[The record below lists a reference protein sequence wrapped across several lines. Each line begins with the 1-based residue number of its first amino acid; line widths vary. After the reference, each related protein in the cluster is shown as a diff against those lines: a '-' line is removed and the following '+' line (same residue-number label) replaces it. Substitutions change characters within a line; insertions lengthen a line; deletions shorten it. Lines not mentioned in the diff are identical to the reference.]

1 MIKNNI
7 FDTITGLPVHPL
19 IDHLVVIALPTFSLL
34 TIALVALP
42 KLRKNYG
49 LVNLAGLAVAVVASF
64 IAKESGE
71 ALSLRV
77 GYPTD
82 HAELGE
88 NLVLIAALLFAL
100 TAVWYFF
107 ISSADY
113 AKKSITKIS
122 GIVTALVA
130 VVAIIATVLVGHSGA
145 KATWE
150 KRINPKTETTTTETT
165 NSAGSAESSSALTMS
180 EVAKRNTVDNCW
192 AVVDGIVY
200 DLTGYATS
208 HPGGAINIENLC
220 GTDATS
226 GFKNQHGGESKPT
239 SVLTGFEIGALGAS
253 ATTSTQSKSATPKPT
268 TSAKTATSLTLAEVA
283 KRNTPADCW
292 AVVSNTVY
300 NLTAYIA
307 AHPGGAANITNL
319 CGTDATQA
327 FSNQH
332 GTAAKPSSALAGFAI
347 GSVGATANALP
358 LPVAVTKGGEEGE
371 EEEENEGDE
380 D

>member
-34 TIALVALP
+34 TIALVVFP

-49 LVNLAGLAVAVVASF
+49 LVNLAGLAVAAVASF

-113 AKKSITKIS
+113 AKKIVTKIS

-150 KRINPKTETTTTETT
+150 KRINPKTETSTTETT
-165 NSAGSAESSSALTMS
+165 NSAGSVESSSALTMS

-226 GFKNQHGGESKPT
+226 GFKNQHGGESKPNN
-239 SVLTGFEIGALGAS
+239 VLTGFEIGALGAS
-253 ATTSTQSKSATPKPT
+253 ATTSTQSKSSTPKPT

-332 GTAAKPSSALAGFAI
+332 GTTAKPNNTLAGFAI
-347 GSVGATANALP
+347 GAVGTTANALP
-358 LPVAVTKGGEEGE
+358 LPVAVTKGGEE

>member
-34 TIALVALP
+34 TIALVVFP

-49 LVNLAGLAVAVVASF
+49 LVNLAGLAVAAVASF

-113 AKKSITKIS
+113 AKKIVTKIS

-150 KRINPKTETTTTETT
+150 KRINPKTETSTTETT
-165 NSAGSAESSSALTMS
+165 NSAGSVESSSALTMS

-226 GFKNQHGGESKPT
+226 GFKNQHGGESKPNN
-239 SVLTGFEIGALGAS
+239 VLTGFEIGALGAS
-253 ATTSTQSKSATPKPT
+253 ATTSTQSKSSTPKPT
-268 TSAKTATSLTLAEVA
+268 TSAKTSTSLTLAEVA

-332 GTAAKPSSALAGFAI
+332 GTTAKPNNTLAGFAI
-347 GSVGATANALP
+347 GAVGTTANALP
-358 LPVAVTKGGEEGE
+358 LPVAVTKGGEE

>member
-34 TIALVALP
+34 TIALVAFP

-71 ALSLRV
+71 ALALRV

-113 AKKSITKIS
+113 AKKIVTKIS

-150 KRINPKTETTTTETT
+150 KRINPKTETTTSDTT

-226 GFKNQHGGESKPT
+226 GFNNQHNGESKPT

-253 ATTSTQSKSATPKPT
+253 APTSTQSKSATPKPT

-319 CGTDATQA
+319 CGTDATKA

-332 GTAAKPSSALAGFAI
+332 GTATKPNNALAGFAI

-358 LPVAVTKGGEEGE
+358 LPVAVNKGGEEG
-371 EEEENEGDE
+371 DE

>member
-34 TIALVALP
+34 TIALVVFP

-49 LVNLAGLAVAVVASF
+49 LVNLAGLAVAAVASF

-113 AKKSITKIS
+113 AKKIVTKIS

-150 KRINPKTETTTTETT
+150 KRINPKTETSTTETT
-165 NSAGSAESSSALTMS
+165 NSAGSVESSSALTMS

-200 DLTGYATS
+200 DLTDYATS

-226 GFKNQHGGESKPT
+226 GFKNQHGGESKPN

-268 TSAKTATSLTLAEVA
+268 TSAKTSTSLTLAEVA

-332 GTAAKPSSALAGFAI
+332 GTTAKPNNTLAGFAI
-347 GSVGATANALP
+347 GAVGTTANALP
-358 LPVAVTKGGEEGE
+358 LPVAVTKGGEEE
-371 EEEENEGDE
+371 AEENEGDE

>member
-34 TIALVALP
+34 TIALVVFP

-49 LVNLAGLAVAVVASF
+49 LVNLAGLAVAAVASF

-113 AKKSITKIS
+113 AKKIVTKIS

-150 KRINPKTETTTTETT
+150 KRINPKTETSLTETT
-165 NSAGSAESSSALTMS
+165 NSAGSVESSSALTMS

-226 GFKNQHGGESKPT
+226 GFKNQHGGESKPK

-268 TSAKTATSLTLAEVA
+268 TSAKTSTSLTLAEVA

-332 GTAAKPSSALAGFAI
+332 GTTAKPNNTLAGFAI
-347 GSVGATANALP
+347 GAVGTTANALP
-358 LPVAVTKGGEEGE
+358 LPVAVTKSGEE

>member
-34 TIALVALP
+34 TIALVVFP

-49 LVNLAGLAVAVVASF
+49 LVNLAGLAVAAVASF
-64 IAKESGE
+64 IAQESGE

-113 AKKSITKIS
+113 AKKIVTKIS

-150 KRINPKTETTTTETT
+150 KRINPKTETSTTETT
-165 NSAGSAESSSALTMS
+165 NSAGSVESSSALTMS

-226 GFKNQHGGESKPT
+226 GFKNQHGGESKPN

-268 TSAKTATSLTLAEVA
+268 TSAKTTTSLTLAEVA

-332 GTAAKPSSALAGFAI
+332 GTTAKPNNTLAGFAI
-347 GSVGATANALP
+347 GAVGTTANALP
-358 LPVAVTKGGEEGE
+358 LPVAVTKGGEE

>member
-7 FDTITGLPVHPL
+7 FDTIAGLPVHPL

-34 TIALVALP
+34 TIALVAFP

-49 LVNLAGLAVAVVASF
+49 LVNLAGLAVSVVASF
-64 IAKESGE
+64 IAKQSGE
-71 ALSLRV
+71 ALALRV

-107 ISSADY
+107 LSSADY
-113 AKKSITKIS
+113 AKKIITKIS
-122 GIVTALVA
+122 GIVAALVA

-150 KRINPKTETTTTETT
+150 KRINPKAESTTSETT
-165 NSAGSAESSSALTMS
+165 NPTGASEASSALTMS

-208 HPGGAINIENLC
+208 HPGGAINIEKLC

-226 GFKNQHGGESKPT
+226 GFNNQHSGETK

-253 ATTSTQSKSATPKPT
+253 ATTSPQPKSAIPKPT
-268 TSAKTATSLTLAEVA
+268 SSAKTSTSLTLAEVA

-300 NLTAYIA
+300 DLTAYVA

-332 GTAAKPSSALAGFAI
+332 GTAAKPTSALAGFAI

-358 LPVAVTKGGEEGE
+358 LPVAVSNGGEENE
-371 EEEENEGDE
+371 KEENEGDE

>member
-34 TIALVALP
+34 TIALVVFP

-49 LVNLAGLAVAVVASF
+49 LVNLAGLAVAAAASF

-113 AKKSITKIS
+113 AKKIVTKIS

-150 KRINPKTETTTTETT
+150 KRINPKTETSTTETT
-165 NSAGSAESSSALTMS
+165 NSAGSVESSSAITMS

-226 GFKNQHGGESKPT
+226 GFKNQHGGESKPN

-268 TSAKTATSLTLAEVA
+268 TSAKTTTSLTLAEVA

-332 GTAAKPSSALAGFAI
+332 GTTAKPNNTLAGFAI
-347 GSVGATANALP
+347 GAVGTTANALP
-358 LPVAVTKGGEEGE
+358 LPVAVTKGGEE

>member
-19 IDHLVVIALPTFSLL
+19 IAHLVVIALPTFSLL
-34 TIALVALP
+34 TIALVVFP

-49 LVNLAGLAVAVVASF
+49 LVNLAGLAVAAVASF

-113 AKKSITKIS
+113 AKKIVTKIS
-122 GIVTALVA
+122 GIVTAIVA

-150 KRINPKTETTTTETT
+150 KRINPKTETSTTETT
-165 NSAGSAESSSALTMS
+165 NSAGSTESSSALTMS

-192 AVVDGIVY
+192 EVVDGIVY
-200 DLTGYATS
+200 DLTDYATS

-226 GFKNQHGGESKPT
+226 GFKNQHGGESKPN
-239 SVLTGFEIGALGAS
+239 SVLTGFEIGALGAP

-268 TSAKTATSLTLAEVA
+268 TSAKTSTSLTLAEVA

-332 GTAAKPSSALAGFAI
+332 GTTAKPNNTLAGFAI
-347 GSVGATANALP
+347 GAVGTTANALP
-358 LPVAVTKGGEEGE
+358 LPVAVTKGGEE
-371 EEEENEGDE
+371 EEEENESDE

>member
-34 TIALVALP
+34 TIALVVFP

-49 LVNLAGLAVAVVASF
+49 LVNLAGLAVAAVASF
-64 IAKESGE
+64 IAQESGE

-113 AKKSITKIS
+113 AKKIVTKIS

-150 KRINPKTETTTTETT
+150 KRINPKTETSTTETT
-165 NSAGSAESSSALTMS
+165 NSAGSVESSSALTMS

-226 GFKNQHGGESKPT
+226 GFKNQHGGESKPN

-268 TSAKTATSLTLAEVA
+268 TSAKTSTSLTLAEVA

-332 GTAAKPSSALAGFAI
+332 GTTAKPNNTLAGFAI
-347 GSVGATANALP
+347 GAVGTTANALP
-358 LPVAVTKGGEEGE
+358 LPVAVTKGGEE

>member
-1 MIKNNI
+1 
-7 FDTITGLPVHPL
+7 VHPL
-19 IDHLVVIALPTFSLL
+19 IDHLVVISLPTFAML
-34 TIALVALP
+34 TIALVAFP

-49 LVNLAGLAVAVVASF
+49 LVNLAGLAVSVVASF
-64 IAKESGE
+64 IAKQSGE
-71 ALSLRV
+71 ALALRV

-82 HAELGE
+82 HADLGE

-107 ISSADY
+107 ISNTDY

-150 KRINPKTETTTTETT
+150 NRLNPKTDTTTSDTT
-165 NSAGSAESSSALTMS
+165 NSAGSSEASSALTMS

-208 HPGGAINIENLC
+208 HPGGAVNIENLC

-226 GFKNQHGGESKPT
+226 GFNNQHGGESKPT

-268 TSAKTATSLTLAEVA
+268 ISAKTATSLTLAEVA

-300 NLTAYIA
+300 NLTAYA
-307 AHPGGAANITNL
+307 SAHPGGAANITNL

-332 GTAAKPSSALAGFAI
+332 GTATKPSNALAGFAI

-358 LPVAVTKGGEEGE
+358 LPVAVNNGGEEGE
-371 EEEENEGDE
+371 EEEEENEGEE